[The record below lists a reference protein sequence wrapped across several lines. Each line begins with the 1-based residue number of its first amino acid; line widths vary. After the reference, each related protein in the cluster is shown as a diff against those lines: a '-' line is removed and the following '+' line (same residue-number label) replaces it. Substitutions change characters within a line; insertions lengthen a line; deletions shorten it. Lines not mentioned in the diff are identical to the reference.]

1 MHLLTNPFAHST
13 QKLAL
18 SAIALLWSFAA
29 NVQAQPAE
37 NLFTI
42 ARSKNANVVR
52 YDIQRGPDGLLNPAQ
67 PINAYWL
74 MLAEN
79 GRREGLSWMERELA
93 YGFSISRVTPSG
105 FSLRLLAF
113 KQREIQVHHDGV
125 SYRARVVIAGKS
137 ATLNRIFVRADEGGG
152 LLPHVRYVELQGI
165 ADGGA
170 PVTERIP
177 AS

>member
-1 MHLLTNPFAHST
+1 MHIAQST

-18 SAIALLWSFAA
+18 SAVALLWSFAA
-29 NVQAQPAE
+29 DVHAQPAE
-37 NLFTI
+37 NLFII

-52 YDIQRGPDGLLNPAQ
+52 YDIQRKPDGQLDLAQ
-67 PINAYWL
+67 PVNAYWL

-79 GRREGLSWMERELA
+79 GRREGLSWIERELA
-93 YGFSISRVTPSG
+93 YGFSASRVTPSG
-105 FSLRLLAF
+105 FCLRLLAF
-113 KQREIQVHHDGV
+113 KQREIQVQLMGG
-125 SYRARVVIAGKS
+125 SYRARVIILGKP

-152 LLPHVRYVELQGI
+152 LLPRVRYIELQGI

-170 PVTERIP
+170 PITERIP

>member
-1 MHLLTNPFAHST
+1 MHLPSNPLAHSI

-18 SAIALLWSFAA
+18 AALALLGSYA
-29 NVQAQPAE
+29 VDVHAQPAE

-52 YDIQRGPDGLLNPAQ
+52 YDIQRRPDGQLNPAQ
-67 PINAYWL
+67 PIDAYWQ

-93 YGFSISRVTPSG
+93 YGFSVSKVTTGG

-113 KQREIQVHHDGV
+113 KQREIQVHRAGGA
-125 SYRARVVIAGKS
+125 YRARVVISGKP
-137 ATLNRIFVRADEGGG
+137 ATLNRIFVRADEGG